1 MQTRLLSM
9 VALVA
14 LLFAVPAVFFV
25 RKYQQSFY
33 IYFPLVAVQHFIGLS
48 VKCFWMTWR
57 LFKDILRAPE
67 KMQLH
72 SVCRHC
78 RRSSCSHCFRKASVF
93 GCRILE
99 HVRSRKRRF
108 KKKPNSRSGIQIGK
122 LFQKKTKG
130 TSLAS

>member
-25 RKYQQSFY
+25 CKYRQSFY

-48 VKCFWMTWR
+48 VKCFWITSR

-72 SVCRHC
+72 SVCQTLQ
-78 RRSSCSHCFRKASVF
+78 KVF
-93 GCRILE
+93 LLPLLQKGQRVWLQ
-99 HVRSRKRRF
+99 
-108 KKKPNSRSGIQIGK
+108 NIGAC
-122 LFQKKTKG
+122 QK
-130 TSLAS
+130 